1 MHEINPNVSYTGAEI
16 TKLKTYLVATI
27 QRELE
32 QNPPAPAER
41 RLVIENYL
49 KQVLTDPKLRM
60 PHSMQEQFFRVIMDE
75 IDGYGPIQPFID
87 NPEVTEVMVNRAN
100 RVYIEQ
106 DGKLLRT
113 GVQFDNDEHVLRVI
127 ERIVLPLGRRIDAD
141 NPYVDARLPDGS
153 RVNAIIP
160 PVAIDGPAITIRK
173 FARERYG
180 VKDLIEF
187 KSITASMAE
196 FLKACVVAKL
206 NIVISGG
213 TGSGKT
219 TLLNILSSYIPEEER
234 IVSIEDAAELQL
246 HQDHVVRLETK
257 TANVDG
263 EGEVNIR
270 ALVRNS
276 LRMRPDRIV
285 VGEVRGGEA
294 LDMLQALNTG
304 HGGSLTTIH
313 ANSPRDALSRLETL
327 VLMAG
332 LDLPVN
338 VIRQQIASA
347 VDVIVQENRFTDG
360 SRKIINITEVGG
372 MEGNVIVTTDVFKF
386 EQSGIGP
393 DGKIIGEYKPTG
405 IRPLF
410 MGRLEKAGFKL
421 GASIFFQEKGN
432 QFSGRR

>member
-1 MHEINPNVSYTGAEI
+1 MDEINSNVSYTGAEI
-16 TKLKTYLVATI
+16 SRLKSYLITMI
-27 QRELE
+27 HRELE

-41 RLVIENYL
+41 RQVIENYL
-49 KQVLTDPKLRM
+49 KQLLTDPKLRLSQ
-60 PHSMQEQFFRVIMDE
+60 HIQQEFFRVIMDE
-75 IDGYGPIQPFID
+75 IEGYGPIQPFID
-87 NPEVTEVMVNRAN
+87 DPDVTEVMVNRAN

-113 GVQFDNDEHVLRVI
+113 GAQFDNDQHVLRVI

-180 VKDLIEF
+180 VGELIEF
-187 KSITASMAE
+187 NSITKGMAE
-196 FLKACVVAKL
+196 FLKACVVSKL

-257 TANVDG
+257 PPNVDG
-263 EGEVNIR
+263 EGQVDIR

-276 LRMRPDRIV
+276 LRMRPDRII

-347 VDVIVQENRFTDG
+347 VDVIVQEARFTDG
-360 SRKIINITEVGG
+360 SRKVTNITEVGG

-386 EQSGIGP
+386 EQSGIAP

-432 QFSGRR
+432 QYPQRR